1 MLYSNANNCF
11 YELSVSLPRDEKKTV
26 VLKVY
31 LSSIIRKKERYT
43 KLIEQTNQQQTI

>member
-1 MLYSNANNCF
+1 MNYQYLC
-11 YELSVSLPRDEKKTV
+11 LGMKKKTV

>member
-1 MLYSNANNCF
+1 MNYQYLC
-11 YELSVSLPRDEKKTV
+11 PGMKKTV

-43 KLIEQTNQQQTI
+43 RLIEQTNQQQTI